1 MNTRQTSIDCYNQI
15 KEEGLLSKRRLQ
27 AFEALLKIAP
37 CTATELQKS
46 MNYNDG
52 GRDCIK
58 RLSELRDLGVIY
70 EKTERICSVTGRN
83 VIEWDLT
90 DNLPMD
96 CKVITNNKKY
106 RVETLK
112 EALEIIRK
120 FVNEFDEEGEV
131 SYNTRDEAY
140 NFLTKQQE
148 K

>member
-70 EKTERICSVTGRN
+70 EKTERNCSITGRN

-90 DNLPMD
+90 DNLP
-96 CKVITNNKKY
+96 KNSKIITNTKKDRINNTLNALRELY
-106 RVETLK
+106 KIRNVSSVEDWKKVVDLIK
-112 EALEIIRK
+112 NI
-120 FVNEFDEEGEV
+120 
-131 SYNTRDEAY
+131 
-140 NFLTKQQE
+140 
-148 K
+148 